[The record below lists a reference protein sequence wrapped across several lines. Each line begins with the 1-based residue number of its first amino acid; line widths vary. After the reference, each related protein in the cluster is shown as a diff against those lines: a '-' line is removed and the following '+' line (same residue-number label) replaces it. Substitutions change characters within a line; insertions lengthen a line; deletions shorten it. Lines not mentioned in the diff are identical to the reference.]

1 MSLNEQDALTDTAPL
16 VISIAVAAFRQVAP
30 LLLGKTGSRVRL
42 GLQRS
47 GTYLVVELER
57 RPSTPA
63 GALTAFMGNASQ
75 YLRIRIVQRGGNNKG
90 CEIAG
95 AREAQDGARERVS
108 TCVFLNVCCG
118 IRRHG
123 QRARQRQTSL
133 TKHLWQPNTLHTL
146 RKQNSGCQLC
156 ASITA
161 HVTYRRHGQRR
172 KGAGPADFIGPRLR
186 CKLNQCLI
194 LHQRFL
200 LARTCTYPCVL

>member
-1 MSLNEQDALTDTAPL
+1 MRSFVNISREGRRAQQVVSLNEQDALTDTAPP
-16 VISIAVAAFRQVAP
+16 VISIAAAAFWQVAP

-75 YLRIRIVQRGGNNKG
+75 YLRIRIVQRGGNKG

-95 AREAQDGARERVS
+95 SREAQDCARAR

-123 QRARQRQTSL
+123 QRARQ
-133 TKHLWQPNTLHTL
+133 
-146 RKQNSGCQLC
+146 
-156 ASITA
+156 
-161 HVTYRRHGQRR
+161 
-172 KGAGPADFIGPRLR
+172 
-186 CKLNQCLI
+186 
-194 LHQRFL
+194 
-200 LARTCTYPCVL
+200 